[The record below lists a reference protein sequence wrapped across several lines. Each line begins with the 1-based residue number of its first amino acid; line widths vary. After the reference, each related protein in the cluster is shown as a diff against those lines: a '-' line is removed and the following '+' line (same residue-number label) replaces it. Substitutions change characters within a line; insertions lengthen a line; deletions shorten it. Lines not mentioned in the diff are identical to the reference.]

1 MVQPWRTMFYFLRP
15 CSANSVTR
23 TAKTMS
29 DMLDCS
35 SYELRHRLKD
45 SDTHNQKLLHI
56 SAMAKCFSLWMVAK
70 KSTIQQ
76 CIAEGKLC
84 CHTGKESDYSYIG
97 ASSDR
102 EKAVEYANNQMAKEQ
117 LGDDWRDH
125 CVMVQIH
132 FSAKGVALYCTTL
145 ADNVLPPTP
154 MLRNRLACSAIFTWY
169 CIMEWCASL
178 CKTKTIL

>member
-1 MVQPWRTMFYFLRP
+1 
-15 CSANSVTR
+15 
-23 TAKTMS
+23 
-29 DMLDCS
+29 
-35 SYELRHRLKD
+35 
-45 SDTHNQKLLHI
+45 
-56 SAMAKCFSLWMVAK
+56 MAKCFSLWMVAK

-84 CHTGKESDYSYIG
+84 CRTGKESDYSYIG

-125 CVMVQIH
+125 CVMVQIQ

>member
-1 MVQPWRTMFYFLRP
+1 
-15 CSANSVTR
+15 
-23 TAKTMS
+23 MS

-154 MLRNRLACSAIFTWY
+154 MLRK
-169 CIMEWCASL
+169 L
-178 CKTKTIL
+178 CHKNC

>member
-1 MVQPWRTMFYFLRP
+1 MVQPWRTMFNFLRP

-102 EKAVEYANNQMAKEQ
+102 TSKFLGLPRRTSVKEWTAWSKIFSHSECSQ
-117 LGDDWRDH
+117 LPGATH
-125 CVMVQIH
+125 
-132 FSAKGVALYCTTL
+132 
-145 ADNVLPPTP
+145 
-154 MLRNRLACSAIFTWY
+154 TW
-169 CIMEWCASL
+169 
-178 CKTKTIL
+178 